1 MNRRGGGFLGRVGI
15 TTLAA
20 VVGLVVGGAVGLVS
34 QGSPAV
40 VLDSGPVPSP
50 PPVIRTVAP
59 DTLLAWTPGGLP
71 AGFARRV
78 GNLPGVAHLTSVRSG
93 VAWMTAS
100 FAGDGRRVD
109 RPSSGLSIPLEVAG
123 IDLRTYGAF
132 LAPAERAAMES
143 LARGQAVLGET
154 SARLRRLGP
163 GAQLRFGTRS
173 VRVAAVLPDSSIG
186 AHEVALSTKAA
197 ADLGVT
203 RERYV
208 LIDPE
213 PGTRRSALSSA
224 IRRALPSGQQARI
237 RGPGETPYFRQGD
250 AVLPQVRIKELFGEF
265 AASPRPDGSIE
276 MDPAWASRHIVT
288 VSLPVLG
295 SVTCHRALIPQLRG
309 ALQEI
314 ARRGYAALVDPADYG
329 GCYSP
334 RFLNRNPVAGLSH
347 HAWGVAVD
355 VNATANP
362 FGRTPQQDPRVV
374 AVFSRWGFTWGG
386 TWVLPD
392 GMHFEFLRFAPGD

>member
-1 MNRRGGGFLGRVGI
+1 MSRVAI
-15 TTLAA
+15 TALAA
-20 VVGLVVGGAVGLVS
+20 VVGLLAGGAVGLVS

-40 VLDSGPVPSP
+40 VLDSGSVPSP
-50 PPVIRTVAP
+50 PPVIRPVAP

-71 AGFARRV
+71 DGFAGRV
-78 GNLPGVAHLTSVRSG
+78 GNLPGVAHATSVRSG

-109 RPSSGLSIPLEVAG
+109 RPPRGLSIPLEVAG

-132 LAPAERAAMES
+132 LPPAQRAAMES

-186 AHEVALSTKAA
+186 AHEVALSREAA
-197 ADLGVT
+197 AELGVT
-203 RERYV
+203 RQRYL

-213 PGTRRSALSSA
+213 PESRRSALSSA
-224 IRRALPSGQQARI
+224 IRTVLPPGRQVRI

-295 SVTCHRALIPQLRG
+295 AVTCHRALIPQLRG

-314 ARRGYAALVDPADYG
+314 ARRG
-329 GCYSP
+329 
-334 RFLNRNPVAGLSH
+334 
-347 HAWGVAVD
+347 
-355 VNATANP
+355 
-362 FGRTPQQDPRVV
+362 
-374 AVFSRWGFTWGG
+374 
-386 TWVLPD
+386 
-392 GMHFEFLRFAPGD
+392 